1 MKLFLYFSM
10 IDESFDLFY
19 CKSVDIPDFAM
30 CFTTLFHTKDF
41 TKDLFYFL
49 YSIAMTNPSC
59 CSSYSTTGGIFLL
72 VLYLGSR
79 PFLFPFA
86 LVDKNW
92 TQKAFSPHLC
102 VQF

>member
-1 MKLFLYFSM
+1 MRLFLYFSM

-49 YSIAMTNPSC
+49 YSIAMTVNVNEKVSQLI
-59 CSSYSTTGGIFLL
+59 TKF
-72 VLYLGSR
+72 
-79 PFLFPFA
+79 
-86 LVDKNW
+86 
-92 TQKAFSPHLC
+92 
-102 VQF
+102 